1 MPTRLFRMRK
11 GRDVMSISTCAKTL
25 GICVNRKVGGL
36 QSAYLAGSSSAR
48 ASLARLRKTDQQG
61 GAPWIVVGEE
71 LFEDL
76 PDLGYGPAVEHK
88 ELLSI
93 RASLRYYAMLQQ
105 SKKYPVALIG
115 SKGNEGTFGSAC
127 GRIASGDDKGAP
139 GVRRRMA
146 VLESATD
153 FNSLENGIRAL
164 IQLMHAA
171 DSQIQLDF
179 GRLAGDLLKLQ
190 FEDMRQEV
198 FEAWARDYYRVGSS
212 TSTKNDKEE

>member
-1 MPTRLFRMRK
+1 
-11 GRDVMSISTCAKTL
+11 
-25 GICVNRKVGGL
+25 
-36 QSAYLAGSSSAR
+36 
-48 ASLARLRKTDQQG
+48 
-61 GAPWIVVGEE
+61 
-71 LFEDL
+71 
-76 PDLGYGPAVEHK
+76 
-88 ELLSI
+88 
-93 RASLRYYAMLQQ
+93 
-105 SKKYPVALIG
+105 
-115 SKGNEGTFGSAC
+115 
-127 GRIASGDDKGAP
+127 
-139 GVRRRMA
+139 MA